1 MSLWQL
7 RQFGSRAFAQDLQ
20 RAEEAFKACVEDS
33 AGLKAPPL
41 SSRFSPPESL
51 ASFSVTPGR
60 HEASHRGDDDEC
72 SSCSLG
78 EAQGE
83 PATEP
88 LGSLSEGETAS
99 SGTGRRPRAT
109 D

>member
-7 RQFGSRAFAQDLQ
+7 RQFGSRAFVQDLQ
-20 RAEEAFKACVEDS
+20 QAEEAFKKEC
-33 AGLKAPPL
+33 LKDRPELVAPP

-51 ASFSVTPGR
+51 ASFSATTPGG
-60 HEASHRGDDDEC
+60 HEALHHDDAC

-78 EAQGE
+78 EVQEAPFE
-83 PATEP
+83 EP
-88 LGSLSEGETAS
+88 LESLSEGEAS
-99 SGTGRRPRAT
+99 GSGTGRRPRAT